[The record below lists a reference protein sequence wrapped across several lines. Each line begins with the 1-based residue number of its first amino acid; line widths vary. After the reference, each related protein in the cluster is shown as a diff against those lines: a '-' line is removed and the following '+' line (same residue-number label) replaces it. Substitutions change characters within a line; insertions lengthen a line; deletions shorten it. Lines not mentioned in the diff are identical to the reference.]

1 MANPEADVVKFLEKL
16 IEKNKGKFKKQ
27 GDFFVRPGIAYDR
40 FDLTAVQ
47 GSYDMSL
54 QGLVHHFL
62 YAKGHYKKLLPAD
75 EFKKCEAI
83 VKKDPENIYRPET
96 DEEFSQSK
104 ISRNEGLNDTLDEI
118 HNAALMAVGRKLKS
132 LKFEIPDEFQEIM
145 SNYEQDLKEVKS
157 FTKEVYSNL
166 KKQKKLA

>member
-27 GDFFVRPGIAYDR
+27 GDFVVRPGIAYDR

-62 YAKGHYKKLLPAD
+62 YEKGHYKKLLPAD
-75 EFKKCEAI
+75 EFKKCEAT
-83 VKKDPENIYRPET
+83 VKKFPENIYGPET
-96 DEEFSQSK
+96 NEGFSQSM
-104 ISRNEGLNDTLDEI
+104 ILRNEGLQDTLDEI

-132 LKFEIPDEFQEIM
+132 LKFEIPDEFKEIM
-145 SNYEQDLKEVKS
+145 ETGGS
-157 FTKEVYSNL
+157 
-166 KKQKKLA
+166 

>member
-27 GDFFVRPGIAYDR
+27 GDFVVRPGIAYDR

-62 YAKGHYKKLLPAD
+62 YEKGHYKKLLPAD

-104 ISRNEGLNDTLDEI
+104 ISRNERLNDTLDEI
-118 HNAALMAVGRKLKS
+118 HNTALVAVGRKLKS

-145 SNYEQDLKEVKS
+145 SNHE
-157 FTKEVYSNL
+157 
-166 KKQKKLA
+166 